1 MSVITGNGYPKQYPK
16 RYGVKYT
23 WKSLEEVPLNS
34 RTEKKQKG
42 KSRIIL
48 KESDDM
54 FCNYDQ
60 YKDKEVV
67 KKHEQLLKQLGEK
80 DRVFSLEWNEENIT
94 LMECCDYCF
103 GHDLTKE
110 ECKELS
116 EVFRELAEELGK

>member
-1 MSVITGNGYPKQYPK
+1 MKDKEGNNPLITTRKDIRK
-16 RYGVKYT
+16 GVLFLKT
-23 WKSLEEVPLNS
+23 
-34 RTEKKQKG
+34 
-42 KSRIIL
+42 IL

-80 DRVFSLEWNEENIT
+80 DRVFSLEWNGENIT

>member
-1 MSVITGNGYPKQYPK
+1 M
-16 RYGVKYT
+16 
-23 WKSLEEVPLNS
+23 
-34 RTEKKQKG
+34 
-42 KSRIIL
+42 

-67 KKHEQLLKQLGEK
+67 KKHEQLLKQL
-80 DRVFSLEWNEENIT
+80 EENIT

>member
-1 MSVITGNGYPKQYPK
+1 MK
-16 RYGVKYT
+16 
-23 WKSLEEVPLNS
+23 EEVILW
-34 RTEKKQKG
+34 
-42 KSRIIL
+42 IIRWGDPYAL
-48 KESDDM
+48 ECKTM
-54 FCNYDQ
+54 
-60 YKDKEVV
+60 

>member
-1 MSVITGNGYPKQYPK
+1 MRLRETRKCDIVQTELKDKEGNNPLITTRRDIRK
-16 RYGVKYT
+16 GVLFLKT
-23 WKSLEEVPLNS
+23 
-34 RTEKKQKG
+34 
-42 KSRIIL
+42 IL

-116 EVFRELAEELGK
+116 EVFRELAEELEK

>member
-1 MSVITGNGYPKQYPK
+1 
-16 RYGVKYT
+16 
-23 WKSLEEVPLNS
+23 
-34 RTEKKQKG
+34 
-42 KSRIIL
+42 
-48 KESDDM
+48 M

-80 DRVFSLEWNEENIT
+80 DRVFSLEWNGENIT

-110 ECKELS
+110 EC
-116 EVFRELAEELGK
+116 EELVGSIPRVSRRAGEIKNSGSR